1 MAVGSIGNK
10 NMTFDEW
17 LKAENKTGEVKTT
30 QKQQPA
36 QKSELTENGV
46 PIHLADQ
53 LHSGKTIWQVAAQ
66 NPTKETAGA
75 SGVTAAGTNP
85 QPTAGVDPGTK
96 GVDSAVQNDN
106 NNSVL
111 QAGAT
116 GHSAQA
122 QGPVVASGLQGA
134 QGNENSSGSGTPTSD
149 SQQLN
154 ADLYSQYEAA
164 MEDLKAAENGEA
176 ISTGEGTLSTGDVEG
191 ADGTGE
197 VDGASGV
204 DGANPT
210 DAPAEAPTAE
220 GAENPSGE
228 ETGGETGGE
237 EPPTDTADNSQEG
250 IQKQQEQQQEKI
262 LDEKRFK
269 KLEEE
274 RAA

>member
-1 MAVGSIGNK
+1 MAVGSIGHK

-17 LKAENKTGEVKTT
+17 LKAENKTGEVKTP

-36 QKSELTENGV
+36 QKGELTENGV
-46 PIHLADQ
+46 PVHLADQ

-111 QAGAT
+111 AAGAT

-122 QGPVVASGLQGA
+122 QGPVVASGLQA
-134 QGNENSSGSGTPTSD
+134 TQGNENSGGSGTPTSD

-176 ISTGEGTLSTGDVEG
+176 VSTGEGTLSTGDVEG
-191 ADGTGE
+191 A
-197 VDGASGV
+197 GV
-204 DGANPT
+204 DGANGVDGATPT
-210 DAPAEAPTAE
+210 DAPAETPTAE

-250 IQKQQEQQQEKI
+250 IQQQQEQQQEKI

-269 KLEEE
+269 KLEDE

>member
-1 MAVGSIGNK
+1 MAVGSIGNY
-10 NMTFDEW
+10 NMSFEEW
-17 LKAENKTGEVKTT
+17 LKAENKTGEVKTP

-36 QKSELTENGV
+36 QRSELTENGV

-66 NPTKETAGA
+66 NPTKENAGA

-85 QPTAGVDPGTK
+85 QPTAGVDPGTRS
-96 GVDSAVQNDN
+96 VDSAVQNDN

-111 QAGAT
+111 AAGAT
-116 GHSAQA
+116 GHSAQV
-122 QGPVVASGLQGA
+122 QGPVVASGLQA
-134 QGNENSSGSGTPTSD
+134 TQGNENSNGSGTPTSD

-164 MEDLKAAENGEA
+164 MEALKAAENGEE
-176 ISTGEGTLSTGDVEG
+176 ISTGEGTLSTGGVEG

-197 VDGASGV
+197 VGGANGV
-204 DGANPT
+204 DGAKPT
-210 DAPAEAPTAE
+210 DAPTEAPTAE
-220 GAENPSGE
+220 GTENPSGE
-228 ETGGETGGE
+228 ETGGE

-262 LDEKRFK
+262 LNEKRFQ